1 MNTLPTIYKFYQEMK
16 STTKRNEK
24 IAILERWKDCR
35 EVVDLL
41 KVIYDP
47 MITFG
52 VTEREIYKYA
62 SEYKPSCT
70 GPSRLIDVL
79 NTLSTRQVS
88 GHRALILC
96 LSCYDALE
104 YDGDEQYYSNMVAL
118 LNAIFNKDLKLG
130 IDTKTVNKVIP
141 GLIDTFDVALAF
153 DIQKSPTYLKRV
165 ESEQYLITR
174 KLDGVRCLAVVKN
187 NDIKFYSRLGHE
199 YTSLSVLRNAM
210 QTILPKDWEGVLDG
224 ELCVI
229 DDDDN
234 ENFKLAV
241 SEVKRKTEQMQR
253 PHYKV
258 FDCLTL
264 DEFYGKKES
273 ANYSVRLE
281 LAKKLLER
289 QETPF
294 LSVLSAVKYSAS
306 NFMRAQ
312 SIVAQKGYEGLILR
326 SDTPYRSGR
335 TSDLLKVKKFMDAE
349 YQIEDFKGTTK
360 LMKGLSG
367 TMEPVECLGSV
378 VIRHKGNPVD
388 VGSGFS
394 DAQRIEIWRNQE
406 KYLGKTITVKYFEES
421 ADAFGN
427 PSLRF
432 PIFKGFRD
440 GNE

>member
-52 VTEREIYKYA
+52 VTAESI
-62 SEYKPSCT
+62 
-70 GPSRLIDVL
+70 LDW
-79 NTLSTRQVS
+79 STDYPCVAYLQALLRDLANRRVS
-88 GHRALILC
+88 GNLALDVCAGVVNAHR
-96 LSCYDALE
+96 E
-104 YDGDEQYYSNMVAL
+104 YATL
-118 LNAIFNKDLKLG
+118 LFAIFDKDLKLG

-281 LAKKLLER
+281 TAKKLLKR

-421 ADAFGN
+421 TDACGN

>member
-41 KVIYDP
+41 KIIYDP

-52 VTEREIYKYA
+52 VTA
-62 SEYKPSCT
+62 ST
-70 GPSRLIDVL
+70 VNAINA
-79 NTLSTRQVS
+79 NTIV
-88 GHRALILC
+88 G
-96 LSCYDALE
+96 
-104 YDGDEQYYSNMVAL
+104 DGDCNLLTLLGRLSKRIYSGNIAL
-118 LNAIFNKDLKLG
+118 SVCQFFSLTSVMANSDNPHMRELLDAVWDKDLKLG

-199 YTSLSVLRNAM
+199 YTSLSVLHGALSM
-210 QTILPKDWEGVLDG
+210 ILPRDWEGVLDG

-229 DDDDN
+229 DDNDN

-281 LAKKLLER
+281 KARELLER
-289 QETPF
+289 LKTPF
-294 LSVLSAVKYSAS
+294 ASVLTAVRYTPN
-306 NFMRAQ
+306 NFMRSQA
-312 SIVAQKGYEGLILR
+312 IVAQKGYEGLILR

-335 TSDLLKVKKFMDAE
+335 TSDLLKVKQFVDAE

-394 DAQRIEIWRNQE
+394 DAQRIDIWRNQE

-421 ADAFGN
+421 EDAYGK

-432 PIFKGFRD
+432 PIFKGFRE
-440 GNE
+440 NF

>member
-41 KVIYDP
+41 KIIYDP

-62 SEYKPSCT
+62 SEYGSSCT
-70 GPSRLIDVL
+70 APSRLIDVL
-79 NTLSTRQVS
+79 NMLSTRQVS

-96 LSCYDALE
+96 LACYDALE
-104 YDGDEQYYSNMVAL
+104 YDGDEHYYNNMVVL
-118 LNAIFNKDLKLG
+118 LNDIFNKDLKLG
-130 IDTKTVNKVIP
+130 IDTKTINKVIP

-199 YTSLSVLRNAM
+199 YTSLSVLHGALSM
-210 QTILPKDWEGVLDG
+210 MLPRDWEGVLDG

-229 DDDDN
+229 DDNDN

-241 SEVKRKTEQMQR
+241 SEVKRKTEQMLR

-281 LAKKLLER
+281 KARELLER
-289 QETPF
+289 LKTSF
-294 LSVLSAVKYSAS
+294 ASVLTAVRYTPN
-306 NFMRAQ
+306 NFMRSQA
-312 SIVAQKGYEGLILR
+312 IVAQKGYEGLILR

-335 TSDLLKVKKFMDAE
+335 TSDLLKVKKFVDAE

-421 ADAFGN
+421 EDAYGK

-432 PIFKGFRD
+432 PIFKGFRE
-440 GNE
+440 NF

>member
-24 IAILERWKDCR
+24 IAILERWKDCK

-41 KVIYDP
+41 KIMYDP
-47 MITFG
+47 MVTFG
-52 VTEREIYKYA
+52 VTSATVNAINA
-62 SEYKPSCT
+62 NTIVSEDAFDMIALLGS
-70 GPSRLIDVL
+70 
-79 NTLSTRQVS
+79 LSTRTYT
-88 GHRALILC
+88 GNTALSICQFFTLTSVMAYSDTPDIRE
-96 LSCYDALE
+96 LL
-104 YDGDEQYYSNMVAL
+104 DGIWD
-118 LNAIFNKDLKLG
+118 KDLKLG

-210 QTILPKDWEGVLDG
+210 QTILPKDWEGVFDG

-229 DDDDN
+229 DDNDN

-264 DEFYGKKES
+264 DEFYGKRES

-281 LAKKLLER
+281 TAKKLLEW

-306 NFMRAQ
+306 NFMQAQ

-360 LMKGLSG
+360 LMKGLYG

-394 DAQRIEIWRNQE
+394 DAQRVAIWHNQE

-421 ADAFGN
+421 ADAYGN

>member
-52 VTEREIYKYA
+52 VTTERIYNY
-62 SEYKPSCT
+62 T
-70 GPSRLIDVL
+70 GMPVTACGLDLLCLFTDLSSRK
-79 NTLSTRQVS
+79 LSGNDALSACRDICN
-88 GHRALILC
+88 RAL
-96 LSCYDALE
+96 LSY
-104 YDGDEQYYSNMVAL
+104 GDELYPL
-118 LNAIFNKDLKLG
+118 LEAIFDKDLKLG

-229 DDDDN
+229 DDNDN

-281 LAKKLLER
+281 TAKKLM
-289 QETPF
+289 TDD
-294 LSVLSAVKYSAS
+294 V
-306 NFMRAQ
+306 
-312 SIVAQKGYEGLILR
+312 
-326 SDTPYRSGR
+326 T
-335 TSDLLKVKKFMDAE
+335 VKKLPRYDVANE
-349 YQIEDFKGTTK
+349 AGGTTIYI
-360 LMKGLSG
+360 GG
-367 TMEPVECLGSV
+367 IV
-378 VIRHKGNPVD
+378 
-388 VGSGFS
+388 
-394 DAQRIEIWRNQE
+394 
-406 KYLGKTITVKYFEES
+406 
-421 ADAFGN
+421 
-427 PSLRF
+427 
-432 PIFKGFRD
+432 
-440 GNE
+440 

>member
-24 IAILERWKDCR
+24 IAIIERWKDCR

-41 KVIYDP
+41 KIIYDP

-52 VTEREIYKYA
+52 VTSETILSRPTYVTSVAFLISLLNDLASRRLSGNLALDICRGVMDSHREYA
-62 SEYKPSCT
+62 S
-70 GPSRLIDVL
+70 LL
-79 NTLSTRQVS
+79 
-88 GHRALILC
+88 LC
-96 LSCYDALE
+96 
-104 YDGDEQYYSNMVAL
+104 
-118 LNAIFNKDLKLG
+118 IFDKDLKLG

-174 KLDGVRCLAVVKN
+174 KLDGVRCLAVIKN

-281 LAKKLLER
+281 TAKKLLEW

-294 LSVLSAVKYSAS
+294 LSVLTAVRYTPN
-306 NFMRAQ
+306 NFMRSQA
-312 SIVAQKGYEGLILR
+312 IVAQKGYEGLILR

-378 VIRHKGNPVD
+378 IIRHKGNPVD

-421 ADAFGN
+421 ADAYGN

>member
-41 KVIYDP
+41 KIIYDP

-52 VTEREIYKYA
+52 ITSDAVNAINANTIV
-62 SEYKPSCT
+62 
-70 GPSRLIDVL
+70 SRDNFDLIAL
-79 NTLSTRQVS
+79 LGSLSTRTYT
-88 GHRALILC
+88 GNTAL
-96 LSCYDALE
+96 
-104 YDGDEQYYSNMVAL
+104 
-118 LNAIFNKDLKLG
+118 AICQFFTITSIMAYCNDFRVRELIEAIWDKDLKLG
-130 IDTKTVNKVIP
+130 IDTKTINKVIP

-199 YTSLSVLRNAM
+199 YTSLSVLHEALS
-210 QTILPKDWEGVLDG
+210 IVLPRDWEGVLDG

-229 DDDDN
+229 DDNDN

-281 LAKKLLER
+281 KARELLER
-289 QETPF
+289 LKTPF
-294 LSVLSAVKYSAS
+294 ASVLTSVRYTPN
-306 NFMRAQ
+306 NFMRSQA
-312 SIVAQKGYEGLILR
+312 IVAQKGYEGLILR

-335 TSDLLKVKKFMDAE
+335 TSDLLKVKQFVDAE

-432 PIFKGFRD
+432 PIFKGFRE
-440 GNE
+440 NF

>member
-52 VTEREIYKYA
+52 VTSENIKAYA
-62 SEYKPSCT
+62 
-70 GPSRLIDVL
+70 
-79 NTLSTRQVS
+79 
-88 GHRALILC
+88 
-96 LSCYDALE
+96 YDYPYLE
-104 YDGDEQYYSNMVAL
+104 SLRCL
-118 LNAIFNKDLKLG
+118 LNSLALREYSGNTALSHCKCMLINVSPNYIEVLLAIFDKDLKLG
-130 IDTKTVNKVIP
+130 IDTKTINKVIP

-210 QTILPKDWEGVLDG
+210 QTILPKEWEGVLDG

-273 ANYSVRLE
+273 VNYSVRLE
-281 LAKKLLER
+281 TAKNLLER

-335 TSDLLKVKKFMDAE
+335 TSDLLKVKQFVDAE

-406 KYLGKTITVKYFEES
+406 KYLGKVVTVKYFEES
-421 ADAFGN
+421 ADAYGN

-440 GNE
+440 GSE

>member
-47 MITFG
+47 MLTFG
-52 VTEREIYKYA
+52 VTSDSVTEYEAEYQIEKYRCLM
-62 SEYKPSCT
+62 SILKSLTSRTLT
-70 GPSRLIDVL
+70 G
-79 NTLSTRQVS
+79 
-88 GHRALILC
+88 
-96 LSCYDALE
+96 YDALAACNDFA
-104 YDGDEQYYSNMVAL
+104 YLADVKYGDAL
-118 LNAIFNKDLKLG
+118 PELPAMLSSVWDKDLKLG

-210 QTILPKDWEGVLDG
+210 QTILPKNWEGVLDG

-241 SEVKRKTEQMQR
+241 SEVKRTTEQMQR

-281 LAKKLLER
+281 MAKKLLEW
-289 QETPF
+289 QETTF
-294 LSVLSAVKYSAS
+294 LSVLSAVKYSVS

-394 DAQRIEIWRNQE
+394 DAQRVEIWRNQE

-421 ADAFGN
+421 ADAYGN

-432 PIFKGFRD
+432 PIFKGFRAE
-440 GNE
+440 NE

>member
-24 IAILERWKDCR
+24 LAILKRWKDCR

-52 VTEREIYKYA
+52 VSSENIKAYNYDYPYLESLRCLLSSLASREYSGNTALSHCK
-62 SEYKPSCT
+62 CM
-70 GPSRLIDVL
+70 LINVSPDYIEVL
-79 NTLSTRQVS
+79 L
-88 GHRALILC
+88 
-96 LSCYDALE
+96 
-104 YDGDEQYYSNMVAL
+104 
-118 LNAIFNKDLKLG
+118 AIFDKDLKLG
-130 IDTKTVNKVIP
+130 IDTKTVNRAIP
-141 GLIDTFDVALAF
+141 GLIDTFDIAQAH
-153 DIQKSPTYLKRV
+153 DINKSPTYLKRV

-174 KLDGVRCLAVVKN
+174 KLDGVRCLTIIKN

-199 YTSLSVLRNAM
+199 YTSLAVLRNAM
-210 QTILPKDWEGVLDG
+210 QTIIPNGWEGVLDG

-229 DDDDN
+229 DEYDN

-273 ANYSVRLE
+273 PVYSVRLE
-281 LAKKLLER
+281 TAKKLLAST
-289 QETPF
+289 ETPF
-294 LSVLSAVKYSAS
+294 LSVLRAVKYSPN

-312 SIVAQKGYEGLILR
+312 QVVSQRGYEGLILR
-326 SDTPYRSGR
+326 ANVPYRSGR
-335 TSDLLKVKKFMDAE
+335 TSDLLKVKKFVDAE

-378 VIRHKGNPVD
+378 VIRHKGSPVD

-394 DAQRIEIWRNQE
+394 DAQRIDIWRNQD
-406 KYLGKTITVKYFEES
+406 KYLGRTITVKYLEES
-421 ADAFGN
+421 QDAFGD
-427 PSLRF
+427 PSLRI

-440 GNE
+440 GND

>member
-47 MITFG
+47 MLTFG
-52 VTEREIYKYA
+52 VTSDSVTEYEAEYQIEKYRCLM
-62 SEYKPSCT
+62 SILKSLTSRTLT
-70 GPSRLIDVL
+70 G
-79 NTLSTRQVS
+79 
-88 GHRALILC
+88 
-96 LSCYDALE
+96 YDALAACNDFA
-104 YDGDEQYYSNMVAL
+104 YLADVKYGDAL
-118 LNAIFNKDLKLG
+118 PELPAMLSSVWDKDLKLG

-210 QTILPKDWEGVLDG
+210 QTILPKNWEGVLDG

-281 LAKKLLER
+281 MAKKLLEW
-289 QETPF
+289 QETTF
-294 LSVLSAVKYSAS
+294 LSVLSAVKYSVS

-394 DAQRIEIWRNQE
+394 DAQRVEIWRNQE

-421 ADAFGN
+421 ADAYGN

-432 PIFKGFRD
+432 PIFKGFRAE
-440 GNE
+440 NE

>member
-52 VTEREIYKYA
+52 VTAREIDKETGNCLVDTTSTNLMLLLDRLAKRELTGNTAIAACQFFGIA
-62 SEYKPSCT
+62 STAAYGDKGIAE
-70 GPSRLIDVL
+70 LI
-79 NTLSTRQVS
+79 R
-88 GHRALILC
+88 
-96 LSCYDALE
+96 
-104 YDGDEQYYSNMVAL
+104 
-118 LNAIFNKDLKLG
+118 AIFDKDLKLG

-141 GLIDTFDVALAF
+141 GLIATFDVALAF

-165 ESEQYLITR
+165 ATENYLITR

-199 YTSLSVLRNAM
+199 YTSLSVLHGALSM
-210 QTILPKDWEGVLDG
+210 ILPRDWEGVLDG

-229 DDDDN
+229 DDNDN
-234 ENFKLAV
+234 ENFILAV
-241 SEVKRKTEQMQR
+241 SEVRRKNEQMQR

-264 DEFYGKKES
+264 DEFYGKKAS

-281 LAKKLLER
+281 KARELLGR
-289 QETPF
+289 LKTPF
-294 LSVLSAVKYSAS
+294 ASVLTAVRYTPS
-306 NFMRAQ
+306 NFIRANA
-312 SIVAQKGYEGLILR
+312 IVADRGYEGLILR

-335 TSDLLKVKKFMDAE
+335 TSDLLKVKKFMDGE
-349 YQIEDFKGTTK
+349 YQIEDILRTTK

-367 TMEPVECLGSV
+367 LMEPVECMGAV

-394 DAQRIEIWRNQE
+394 DAQRIDIWNNQD
-406 KYLGKTITVKYFEES
+406 KFLGRVITVKYFDEIE
-421 ADAFGN
+421 DKDGKVH
-427 PSLRF
+427 LRF

-440 GNE
+440 VLE

>member
-24 IAILERWKDCR
+24 IAILERWKDCS

-41 KVIYDP
+41 QIIYDP

-52 VTEREIYKYA
+52 VTSESIYNY
-62 SEYKPSCT
+62 T
-70 GPSRLIDVL
+70 GTPVTRCGLGLLCLFTDLSSRK
-79 NTLSTRQVS
+79 LSGNEALSACRDLCN
-88 GHRALILC
+88 RAL
-96 LSCYDALE
+96 LSY
-104 YDGDEQYYSNMVAL
+104 GDELYPL
-118 LNAIFNKDLKLG
+118 LEAIFDKDLKLG

-264 DEFYGKKES
+264 DEFYGRKES

-281 LAKKLLER
+281 TAKKLLER

-394 DAQRIEIWRNQE
+394 DAQRVEIWSNQE

>member
-41 KVIYDP
+41 KIIYDP

-52 VTEREIYKYA
+52 VTA
-62 SEYKPSCT
+62 ST
-70 GPSRLIDVL
+70 VNAI
-79 NTLSTRQVS
+79 T
-88 GHRALILC
+88 A
-96 LSCYDALE
+96 DALVSADNFE
-104 YDGDEQYYSNMVAL
+104 LLTLLRELSNRNYTGNTAL
-118 LNAIFNKDLKLG
+118 SICLFFTRTAIMTYRDNPCMRELIAAIWDKDLKLG

-234 ENFKLAV
+234 ENFILAV
-241 SEVKRKTEQMQR
+241 SEVRRKTEQMQR

-281 LAKKLLER
+281 AARKLLEW

-294 LSVLSAVKYSAS
+294 LSVLRAVKYSPN

-312 SIVAQKGYEGLILR
+312 AVVAQKGYEGLILR

-335 TSDLLKVKKFMDAE
+335 TSDLLKVKKFMDGE
-349 YQIEDFKGTTK
+349 YQIEDILRTTK

-367 TMEPVECLGSV
+367 LMEPVECMGAV
-378 VIRHKGNPVD
+378 VIRHKGNPTD

-406 KYLGKTITVKYFEES
+406 KYLGKTITVKYFDEIE
-421 ADAFGN
+421 DMDGKVH
-427 PSLRF
+427 LRF
-432 PIFKGFRD
+432 PIFKGFRE
-440 GNE
+440 NF

>member
-16 STTKRNEK
+16 STTRRNEK

-52 VTEREIYKYA
+52 VTSETLLSRPTYGTAVVSLISLLDDLASRRLSGNLALDVCRGVMDSHREYA
-62 SEYKPSCT
+62 S
-70 GPSRLIDVL
+70 LL
-79 NTLSTRQVS
+79 
-88 GHRALILC
+88 LC
-96 LSCYDALE
+96 
-104 YDGDEQYYSNMVAL
+104 
-118 LNAIFNKDLKLG
+118 IFDKDLKLG

-174 KLDGVRCLAVVKN
+174 KLDGVRCLAVVRN

-199 YTSLSVLRNAM
+199 YTSLFVLRNAM

-281 LAKKLLER
+281 KAKKLLER

-421 ADAFGN
+421 TDAYGN

>member
-41 KVIYDP
+41 RVIYDP

-52 VTEREIYKYA
+52 VTSESIYNY
-62 SEYKPSCT
+62 T
-70 GPSRLIDVL
+70 GTPVTHCGLDLLCLFTDLSSRK
-79 NTLSTRQVS
+79 LSGNDALSACRDICN
-88 GHRALILC
+88 RAL
-96 LSCYDALE
+96 LSY
-104 YDGDEQYYSNMVAL
+104 GDELYPL
-118 LNAIFNKDLKLG
+118 LEAIFDKDLKLG

-165 ESEQYLITR
+165 ESENYLITR
-174 KLDGVRCLAVVKN
+174 KLDGVRCLTIVKN
-187 NDIKFYSRLGHE
+187 GEIKFYSRLGHE
-199 YTSLSVLRNAM
+199 YTSLGILRNALA
-210 QTILPKDWEGVLDG
+210 TSLPYGWEGVLDG

-229 DDDDN
+229 DVDGRED
-234 ENFKLAV
+234 FKRAV
-241 SEVKRKTEQMQR
+241 SEVKRKDEQMQR

-273 ANYSVRLE
+273 ANYSIRLE
-281 LAKKLLER
+281 KAWKLLSL
-289 QETPF
+289 QITPF
-294 LSVLSAVKYSAS
+294 LSVLNAVKYSEG
-306 NFMRAQ
+306 NFIKAQ
-312 SIVAQKGYEGLILR
+312 AIVAQKGYEGLILR

-335 TSDLLKVKKFMDAE
+335 TSDLLKVKKFVDDE
-349 YQIEDFKGTTK
+349 FVIEDFKGTTK

-367 TMEPVECLGSV
+367 TMEPVECLGAV
-378 VIRHKGNPVD
+378 VIRHKGSHVD

-394 DAQRIEIWRNQE
+394 DAQRIDIWNNQH
-406 KYLGKTITVKYFEES
+406 KYIGKTITVKYFEES
-421 ADAFGN
+421 TDAYGS

-440 GNE
+440 VIE

>member
-1 MNTLPTIYKFYQEMK
+1 MTTLPTIYKFYQEMK

-35 EVVDLL
+35 EVVDFL

-52 VTEREIYKYA
+52 VTAERVYNY
-62 SEYKPSCT
+62 T
-70 GPSRLIDVL
+70 GTPVTACGLDLLCLFTDLSSRK
-79 NTLSTRQVS
+79 LSGNEALSACRDICN
-88 GHRALILC
+88 RAL
-96 LSCYDALE
+96 LSY
-104 YDGDEQYYSNMVAL
+104 GDELYPL
-118 LNAIFNKDLKLG
+118 LEAIFDKDLKLG
-130 IDTKTVNKVIP
+130 IDTKTVNRVIP
-141 GLIDTFDVALAF
+141 GLIDTFDVAAAH
-153 DIQKSPTYLKRV
+153 DINKSPTYLKRV

-174 KLDGVRCLAVVKN
+174 KLDGVRCLAIVKN

-210 QTILPKDWEGVLDG
+210 QTIIPKGWEGVLDG

-229 DDDDN
+229 DEYDN

-273 ANYSVRLE
+273 PIYSVRLE
-281 LAKKLLER
+281 TAKKLLAST
-289 QETPF
+289 ETPF
-294 LSVLSAVKYSAS
+294 LSVLSAVSYSPD
-306 NFMRAQ
+306 NFIRAQ
-312 SIVAQKGYEGLILR
+312 QVVSQRGYEGLILR
-326 SDTPYRSGR
+326 ANVPYRSGR
-335 TSDLLKVKKFMDAE
+335 TSDLLKVKKFVDAE

-378 VIRHKGNPVD
+378 VIRHKGSPVD

-394 DAQRIEIWRNQE
+394 DAQRIDIWRNQD
-406 KYLGKTITVKYFEES
+406 KYLGRTITVKYFEES
-421 ADAFGN
+421 QDAFGK
-427 PSLRF
+427 PSLRI
-432 PIFKGFRD
+432 PIFKGFREVD
-440 GNE
+440 

>member
-41 KVIYDP
+41 QIIYDQ

-52 VTEREIYKYA
+52 VTSETILSRPTYGTAVVSLISLLDDLASRRLSGNLALDICRGVMDSHREYA
-62 SEYKPSCT
+62 S
-70 GPSRLIDVL
+70 LL
-79 NTLSTRQVS
+79 
-88 GHRALILC
+88 LC
-96 LSCYDALE
+96 
-104 YDGDEQYYSNMVAL
+104 
-118 LNAIFNKDLKLG
+118 IFDKDLKLG

-281 LAKKLLER
+281 TAKKLLKR

-378 VIRHKGNPVD
+378 VIRHKGSPVD

-421 ADAFGN
+421 TDACGN

>member
-52 VTEREIYKYA
+52 VTSETILSRTTYGTSVAFLLSLLNDLASRRLSGNLALDICRGVMDSHREYA
-62 SEYKPSCT
+62 S
-70 GPSRLIDVL
+70 LL
-79 NTLSTRQVS
+79 
-88 GHRALILC
+88 LC
-96 LSCYDALE
+96 
-104 YDGDEQYYSNMVAL
+104 
-118 LNAIFNKDLKLG
+118 IFDKDLKLG

-174 KLDGVRCLAVVKN
+174 KLDGVRCLAVVRN

-281 LAKKLLER
+281 TAKKLLER

-421 ADAFGN
+421 ADAYGN

>member
-1 MNTLPTIYKFYQEMK
+1 MKTLSIINQFCNEVKATN
-16 STTKRNEK
+16 SRNGK
-24 IAILERWKDCR
+24 IAILERWK
-35 EVVDLL
+35 EEPVVVDFLQ
-41 KVIYDP
+41 VMYDQ

-52 VTEREIYKYA
+52 VTATAVNRYEGAGTPNDSLMWLLSMLAVRKL
-62 SEYKPSCT
+62 T
-70 GPSRLIDVL
+70 GHEA
-79 NTLSTRQVS
+79 LSYCKGFADGVRRQVLS
-88 GHRALILC
+88 LRAHE
-96 LSCYDALE
+96 A
-104 YDGDEQYYSNMVAL
+104 DEL
-118 LNAIFNKDLKLG
+118 LTGIFNKDLKLG
-130 IDTKTVNKVIP
+130 IDTGTVNLVIP
-141 GLIDTFDVALAF
+141 NLINTFDVALAF
-153 DIQKSPTYLKRV
+153 DINKSATYMKRV
-165 ESEQYLITR
+165 ESENYLITR
-174 KLDGVRCLAVVKN
+174 KLDGVRCIAIVDGVN
-187 NDIKFYSRLGHE
+187 IRFYSRLGRE
-199 YTSLSVLRNAM
+199 YTSLMRVREALVS
-210 QTILPKDWEGVLDG
+210 ILPRGFKGVFDG

-229 DDDDN
+229 DDNEN

-241 SEVKRKTEQMQR
+241 SEVKRKNEQMQR

-281 LAKKLLER
+281 TARKLLER

-294 LSVLSAVKYSAS
+294 LSVLNAVKYSAS

-360 LMKGLSG
+360 LMKGLYG

-394 DAQRIEIWRNQE
+394 DAQRVAIWSNQE

-421 ADAFGN
+421 TDACGN

>member
-1 MNTLPTIYKFYQEMK
+1 MNTLPTIYKFYTEMK
-16 STTKRNEK
+16 STTKRTEK
-24 IAILERWKDCR
+24 IAILEKWKDCK

-41 KVIYDP
+41 KIIYDP

-52 VTEREIYKYA
+52 VTEREIYNYA
-62 SEYKPSCT
+62 SEHTLSCT
-70 GPSRLIDVL
+70 SPSRLIDVL
-79 NTLSTRQVS
+79 TMLSTRQVS
-88 GHRALILC
+88 GHRALNLC
-96 LSCYDALE
+96 LACYDALE
-104 YDGDEQYYSNMVAL
+104 YDGDERYYSNMVVL
-118 LNAIFNKDLKLG
+118 LNDIFNKDLKLG

-141 GLIDTFDVALAF
+141 GLIDTFYVALAF

-229 DDDDN
+229 DDGDN

-281 LAKKLLER
+281 TAKKLLEWT
-289 QETPF
+289 ETPF
-294 LSVLSAVKYSAS
+294 LSVLRAVKYSPD
-306 NFMRAQ
+306 NFIRAQ
-312 SIVAQKGYEGLILR
+312 TVVAQKGYEGLILR

-349 YQIEDFKGTTK
+349 YQIEDFKCTTK

-378 VIRHKGNPVD
+378 TIRHKGNPVD

-406 KYLGKTITVKYFEES
+406 KYLGKAITVKYFEES
-421 ADAFGN
+421 EDAYGN

>member
-52 VTEREIYKYA
+52 VTSERIYNY
-62 SEYKPSCT
+62 T
-70 GPSRLIDVL
+70 GTPVTACGLDLFCLFTDLSSRK
-79 NTLSTRQVS
+79 LSGNAALSACRDICN
-88 GHRALILC
+88 RAL
-96 LSCYDALE
+96 LSY
-104 YDGDEQYYSNMVAL
+104 GDEFYPL
-118 LNAIFNKDLKLG
+118 LEAIFDKDLKLG
-130 IDTKTVNKVIP
+130 IDTKTVNRVIP
-141 GLIDTFDVALAF
+141 GLINTFDIAQAH
-153 DIQKSPTYLKRV
+153 DINKSPTYLKRV

-174 KLDGVRCLAVVKN
+174 KLDGVRCLAIIKN

-199 YTSLSVLRNAM
+199 YTSLSVLRKAM
-210 QTILPKDWEGVLDG
+210 QTIIPKGWEGVLDG

-229 DDDDN
+229 DEYDN

-273 ANYSVRLE
+273 PVYSVRLE
-281 LAKKLLER
+281 TAKKLLAST
-289 QETPF
+289 ETPF
-294 LSVLSAVKYSAS
+294 LSVLRAVKYSPD
-306 NFMRAQ
+306 NFIRAQ
-312 SIVAQKGYEGLILR
+312 QVVSQRGYEGLILR
-326 SDTPYRSGR
+326 ANVPYRSGR
-335 TSDLLKVKKFMDAE
+335 TSDLLKVKKFVDAE

-378 VIRHKGNPVD
+378 VIRHKGSPVD

-394 DAQRIEIWRNQE
+394 DAQRIDIWRNQD
-406 KYLGKTITVKYFEES
+406 KYLGRTITVKYLEES
-421 ADAFGN
+421 QDAFGD
-427 PSLRF
+427 PSLRI
-432 PIFKGFRD
+432 PIFKGFREVD
-440 GNE
+440 